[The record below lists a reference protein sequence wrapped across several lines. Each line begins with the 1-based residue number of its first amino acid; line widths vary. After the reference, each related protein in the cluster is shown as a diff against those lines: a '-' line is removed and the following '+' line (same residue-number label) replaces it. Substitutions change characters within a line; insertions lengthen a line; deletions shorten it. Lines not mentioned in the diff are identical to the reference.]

1 MVLNHRGSNNGGLHG
16 LQIIEVAGPPVADPP
31 PSLAAYYSF
40 DNAANVMQ
48 DSQGLNNGNPI
59 GNAAQGAGRFGAGSL
74 ALDSAGDWGQVDV
87 PTAEIKPTANLA
99 ISVWVNRT
107 DAAAGEVVSLGD
119 HYGLRVNA
127 NGTLHF
133 FEDNGGGWTGMTT
146 GAVAGEMIPSDGTWH
161 HIVAQKSNNH
171 FEVWVDG
178 VMARTAGSVRYETA
192 PIDYDGL
199 GTALFVGK
207 HGNGSS
213 DLDFGGRIDELR
225 IFNGLL
231 NDAEIQSLYTQNA
244 VPEPSTCVLAGMAIV
259 LVAARR
265 FRRRD

>member
-1 MVLNHRGSNNGGLHG
+1 LHG
-16 LQIIEVAGPPVADPP
+16 LQIIEVAGPPVARTPP
-31 PSLAAYYSF
+31 TLAAYYSF

-48 DSQGLNNGNPI
+48 DSQGLNNGNLI

-133 FEDNGGGWTGMTT
+133 FEDNGASWVGMTT
-146 GAVAGEMIPSDGTWH
+146 GNVAGETIPGDGTWH

-178 VMARTAGSVRYETA
+178 VMARTAGSVLYETT
-192 PIDYDGL
+192 PIDYNGL
-199 GTALFVGK
+199 GSAFFVGK

-231 NDAEIQSLYTQNA
+231 NDTEIQNLYTQNA
-244 VPEPSTCVLAGMAIV
+244 VAEPSTCVLAGMALV
-259 LVAARR
+259 LIAARR
-265 FRRRD
+265 FRRRA